1 MIINQLRT
9 PPGASKVDF
18 QRVDVDDRWPVTA
31 GHDEKKASLKNVMPG
46 LTGHLSFVIPGLT
59 RNLKTFKLK
68 VKYFILLKIRKEF
81 GYFGK
86 RLYLCYG
93 H

>member
-1 MIINQLRT
+1 
-9 PPGASKVDF
+9 
-18 QRVDVDDRWPVTA
+18 
-31 GHDEKKASLKNVMPG
+31 MPG
-46 LTGHLSFVIPGLT
+46 LTGHLFLVIPGLTFLVIPGLTFLVIPGLT

-68 VKYFILLKIRKEF
+68 VKYFILLKKRNWF
-81 GYFGK
+81 GYFSK

>member
-1 MIINQLRT
+1 M
-9 PPGASKVDF
+9 DF
-18 QRVDVDDRWPVTA
+18 QRVDVDDRWPVAA
-31 GHDEKKASLKNVMPG
+31 GHDEKKASFISVMPGLTELSTVMPG
-46 LTGHLSFVIPGLT
+46 LTGHLSFVIPDLT

-68 VKYFILLKIRKEF
+68 VKYFILLKNRKEF

>member
-1 MIINQLRT
+1 
-9 PPGASKVDF
+9 
-18 QRVDVDDRWPVTA
+18 
-31 GHDEKKASLKNVMPG
+31 MPG
-46 LTGHLSFVIPGLT
+46 LTGHLFLVIPGLTFLVIPGLT